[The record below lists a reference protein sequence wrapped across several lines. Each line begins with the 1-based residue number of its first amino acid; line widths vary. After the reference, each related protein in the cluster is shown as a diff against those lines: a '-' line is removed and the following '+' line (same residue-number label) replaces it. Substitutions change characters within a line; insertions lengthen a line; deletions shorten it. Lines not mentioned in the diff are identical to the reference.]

1 MTGNTLVTNS
11 DINDLPWHYDWIEA
25 ERFFSKEMRK
35 LASYIRK
42 AGASAEV
49 ADLVQVAVMEA
60 PRYLRGCPGHRDAVG
75 QGVPP
80 EEYWTYSPFLGAAL
94 IFAKRVARDHF
105 RKERRPDRNRPN
117 GEQGAAQN
125 YRFWATPLSELGSRD
140 DDSGEGVPFDLEDGS
155 DVMSLEGTE
164 REALRIAA
172 ETAFAEGS
180 AVLGD
185 DDRLILTEYA
195 NWLLDHP
202 STHGLA
208 AHLGTLFAERGQ
220 NLSGDALRKRVES
233 ATVRL
238 FDALVAGKRDALI
251 GCLREQSK
259 QFASVELVALGLF
272 LNLVGTVDR
281 RKVMPA
287 VIEGVHNSG
296 YASVSGWET
305 GREAS
310 RSVMMAFSR
319 LAERFRHRHGRPF
332 WANEA

>member
-1 MTGNTLVTNS
+1 MTGNTLVTNG
-11 DINDLPWHYDWIEA
+11 DINDLPWHYDWVRA
-25 ERFFSKEMRK
+25 HAFFSKVMPRFRGRIQMAGGYADVEE
-35 LASYIRK
+35 LACE
-42 AGASAEV
+42 ALATAE
-49 ADLVQVAVMEA
+49 EK
-60 PRYLRGCPGHRDAVG
+60 LRGCAGHREAVAAG
-75 QGVPP
+75 LTPDQF
-80 EEYWTYSPFLGAAL
+80 WSFRRFTGAAWL
-94 IFAKRVARDHF
+94 HAKSVVENYF
-105 RKERRPDRNRPN
+105 REERRPERLSPDGRD
-117 GEQGAAQN
+117 GASRN
-125 YRFWATPLSELGSRD
+125 YRLWATPLSVLGSRD

-155 DVMSLEGTE
+155 DVMSLEATE

-208 AHLGTLFAERGQ
+208 AHLGALFAERGQ

-251 GCLREQSK
+251 GCLREQAK
-259 QFASVELVALGLF
+259 QFASVEIVALGLY

-305 GREAS
+305 GREVS
-310 RSVMMAFSR
+310 RSVMRAFSR
-319 LAERFRHRHGRPF
+319 LAERFRHRHGHPF

>member
-1 MTGNTLVTNS
+1 MTGTTLVS
-11 DINDLPWHYDWIEA
+11 EGDLNDLPWQYDWVKA
-25 ERFFSKEMRK
+25 HAFFSKVMPSY
-35 LASYIRK
+35 ASYIRK
-42 AGASAEV
+42 AGDSAEV
-49 ADLVQVAVMEA
+49 EDLVQEAVMEA
-60 PRYLRGCPGHRDAVG
+60 PRYLRGCPGHREAVG
-75 QGVPP
+75 EGVPP
-80 EEYWTYSPFLGAAL
+80 EEYWAYEPFMGAAS
-94 IFAKRVARDHF
+94 IFAKRVVRDHF

-117 GEQGAAQN
+117 GEQGAARN

-140 DDSGEGVPFDLEDGS
+140 NDSGEGVPFDLEDGS
-155 DVMSLEGTE
+155 DVMSLEATE

-172 ETAFAEGS
+172 ETAVEEGS
-180 AVLGD
+180 AFLGD

-208 AHLGTLFAERGQ
+208 AHLGALFAERGQ

-238 FDALVAGKRDALI
+238 FDVLAAGKRDALI
-251 GCLREQSK
+251 GCLRDQAK

-310 RSVMMAFSR
+310 RSVMRAFSR
-319 LAERFRHRHGRPF
+319 LAERFRHRHGHPF